1 MVDSHRSFA
10 RAEFAVCL
18 LGTLAIPLPAD
29 LLSELF
35 PDAFPTRSPTPP
47 CGPASP
53 AATGSG
59 P

>member
-1 MVDSHRSFA
+1 MVDSDRSFA

-18 LGTLAIPLPAD
+18 LRALTIPLPAD
-29 LLSELF
+29 PLSELF

-47 CGPASP
+47 CGPASA
-53 AATGSG
+53 AATGSC